1 MWERGE
7 LPMNGKTQWRK
18 GAQAIRDAA
27 GDGFAPRPA
36 GETTMDFALEYAAF
50 LGWKVFPVGADKKP
64 LIKDWPNAATD
75 DQGQIR
81 AWWERWPEAGI
92 GLVCGQR
99 SGVYVVDIDSRHEG
113 TSTWQDL
120 VFKHGEPLTMQSR
133 TGGGGYHLFFRAPSY
148 ELGNS
153 AGKLGRGIDTRGDG
167 GYVVLPPSPHQSGAT
182 YEWVQWR
189 QPQLLPRWISEGL
202 SGRRESR
209 GEIGSVQ
216 HGERNTT
223 LTSFGG
229 ALRNVGADRE
239 AIEAA
244 LAAINDVAV
253 DPPLPDRDVGLIA
266 KSVSRYSPGQVFRL
280 PRGEEK
286 AKEEGEREWVW
297 YNGLELADLPDP
309 VVEWVLF
316 PLVARGSVT
325 LLTGQWK
332 TAGKTTL
339 LLSGVNAVLHGHD
352 FLGDPTR
359 QSPVVYL
366 YEGPPDEFRQND
378 HASQLY
384 HPDFY
389 LCPQDENMGRTWAE
403 AVDEATTK
411 CLDVGAELLI
421 VDTKAA
427 WLGGVDDQDNQAAH
441 ARSSMN
447 LFADAKLNGI
457 GVIVAAHPTKDAT
470 AGLARM
476 VAGSG
481 QWAASAGRMVGL
493 WVHADVSDPRRQI
506 ESYGRQGAANNFP
519 RAVIQWDAVTNH
531 YALVGTVEDVAD
543 EEREGDE
550 VEAMLELVGL
560 LPDGPQTR
568 QAVRDLAKSQLG
580 LGRNKTD
587 DLLKLAFEQ
596 GNLERDTAA
605 RGEHVYCRPSDSFP
619 ASRRVRPAGDLGS

>member
-1 MWERGE
+1 MTNFRRGAE
-7 LPMNGKTQWRK
+7 
-18 GAQAIRDAA
+18 AIREAA
-27 GDGFAPRPA
+27 GEGFAPRPI
-36 GETTMDFALEYAAF
+36 GEATMDFALEYGVF

-64 LIKDWPNAATD
+64 LIRDWPNAATD

-81 AWWERWPEAGI
+81 EWWGRWPEAGI

-113 TSTWQDL
+113 TASWQDL
-120 VFKHGEPLTMQSR
+120 VFTHGEPLTMQSR
-133 TGGGGYHLFFRAPSY
+133 TGGGGYHLFFSTPSY

-153 AGKLGRGIDTRGDG
+153 AGRLGPGIDTRGDR
-167 GYVVLPPSPHQSGAT
+167 GYVVLPPSPHASGAT

-189 QPQLLPRWISEGL
+189 RPQLLPRWISEGL
-202 SGRRESR
+202 RERREPR
-209 GEIGSVQ
+209 EEIGSIER
-216 HGERNTT
+216 GERNNT

-253 DPPLPDRDVGLIA
+253 DPPLPDRDVRVIA
-266 KSVSRYSPGQVFRL
+266 KSVSRYEPGEVFRL
-280 PRGEEK
+280 PRGEAAAQEDD
-286 AKEEGEREWVW
+286 GREWVW

-339 LLSGVNAVLHGHD
+339 LVSGVNAVLHGHD
-352 FLGDPTR
+352 FLGDPAR

-384 HPDFY
+384 HPDFH

-403 AVDEATTK
+403 AVDEATAK

-427 WLGGVDDQDNQAAH
+427 WLGGVDDQDNQASH

-447 LFADAKLNGI
+447 LFAEAKLNGI
-457 GVIVAAHPTKDAT
+457 AVIVAAHPTKDAT
-470 AGLARM
+470 ASLARM

-506 ESYGRQGAANNFP
+506 ESYGRQGSANNFP
-519 RAVIQWDAVTNH
+519 RAVIEWHEETNE
-531 YALVGTVEDVAD
+531 YELLGLASEMAD
-543 EEREGDE
+543 EEKEALRGVERDDVVSVVPEEGATRAQIQTAARE
-550 VEAMLELVGL
+550 
-560 LPDGPQTR
+560 T
-568 QAVRDLAKSQLG
+568 LG
-580 LGRNKTD
+580 VGRNKVD
-587 DLLKLAFEQ
+587 SALK
-596 GNLERDTAA
+596 AA
-605 RGEHVYCRPSDSFP
+605 EEAELIDVRRSDPDETGSWHLVY
-619 ASRRVRPAGDLGS
+619 SRKAPR